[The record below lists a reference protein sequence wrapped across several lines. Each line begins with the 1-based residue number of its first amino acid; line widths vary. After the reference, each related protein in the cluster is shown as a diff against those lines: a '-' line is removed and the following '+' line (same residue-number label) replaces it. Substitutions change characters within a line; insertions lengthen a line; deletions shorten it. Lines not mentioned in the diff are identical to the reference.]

1 MSKQSTAQREQ
12 WITERNVGAIKQRL
26 TSLGPNAS
34 PSERS
39 ALEGALAR
47 VLAATDKDRH
57 AEITA
62 IAREANRIQE
72 ESGRRTRFIA
82 WLALFVALAGV
93 AVQLYVELSPSDAPM
108 DVARSAGQLR

>member
-12 WITERNVGAIKQRL
+12 WISERNIGAIRQRL
-26 TSLGPNAS
+26 ASLGLHAS
-34 PSERS
+34 SSERS

-47 VLAATDKDRH
+47 VVAETDQDRH

-62 IAREANRIQE
+62 ISREANRLQE

-93 AVQLYVELSPSDAPM
+93 AVQLYVGLSPSDTPLDIA
-108 DVARSAGQLR
+108 ARAA